1 MKGIYIFLANG
12 FEDIEA
18 LAVCDVLRRG
28 GAEVKLVSVNNPGE
42 GKTVTSS
49 HGVSVNADIAFQDL
63 PENSSPF
70 GESLLHTVPANTED
84 VMIFPG
90 GMPGSRTLAA
100 CSPLIE
106 IARRHYNEGG
116 SLAAICAAPGLVLS
130 QLDLPEG
137 MEFTC
142 FDGFQDA
149 LIAKG
154 CRFTGR
160 PAVRSGRIITGRS
173 AGHAVSFG
181 LEILKLVKGEKA
193 AEEVAHALYLD

>member
-49 HGVSVNADIAFQDL
+49 HGVSVIADIAFQDL

-70 GESLLHTVPANTED
+70 GESLLHTVPADTGD

-90 GMPGSRTLAA
+90 GMPGSKSLAA
-100 CSPLIE
+100 CSRLIE

-116 SLAAICAAPGLVLS
+116 ALAAICAAPGLVLS

-142 FDGFQDA
+142 FDGFQDT

-154 CRFTGR
+154 CRFSGR
-160 PAVRSGRIITGRS
+160 PAVRSGRIVTGRS

-181 LEILKLVKGEKA
+181 LEILKLVKGEQA
-193 AEEVAHALYLD
+193 AADVAHSLYLD

>member
-1 MKGIYIFLANG
+1 MFLADG
-12 FEDIEA
+12 FEEVEA
-18 LAVCDVLRRG
+18 LAPYDVLVRG
-28 GAEVKLVSVNNPGE
+28 GVNVKTVCLNEDNF
-42 GKTVTSS
+42 VTSS
-49 HGVSVNADIAFQDL
+49 HKTV
-63 PENSSPF
+63 
-70 GESLLHTVPANTED
+70 LLAKYTFKEFLKKLEQEGTSRED

-90 GMPGSRTLAA
+90 GMPGSKTLAA

-130 QLDLPEG
+130 QLNLPEG

>member
-49 HGVSVNADIAFQDL
+49 HGVSVIADIAFQDL

-70 GESLLHTVPANTED
+70 GESLLHTVPADTGD

-90 GMPGSRTLAA
+90 GMPGSKSLAA
-100 CSPLIE
+100 CSRLIE

-116 SLAAICAAPGLVLS
+116 ALAAICAAPGLVLS

-142 FDGFQDA
+142 FDGFQDD

-160 PAVRSGRIITGRS
+160 PAVRSGRIVTGRS

-181 LEILKLVKGEKA
+181 LEILKLVKGEQA
-193 AEEVAHALYLD
+193 AADVAHSLYLD

>member
-49 HGVSVNADIAFQDL
+49 HGVSVIADIAFQDL

-70 GESLLHTVPANTED
+70 GESLLHTVPADTGD

-90 GMPGSRTLAA
+90 GMPGSKSLAA
-100 CSPLIE
+100 CSRLIE

-116 SLAAICAAPGLVLS
+116 ALAAICAAPGLVLS

-142 FDGFQDA
+142 FDGFQDT

-154 CRFTGR
+154 CRFSGR
-160 PAVRSGRIITGRS
+160 PAVRSGRIVTGRS

-181 LEILKLVKGEKA
+181 LEILKLVKGEQA
-193 AEEVAHALYLD
+193 AADVAHALYLD